1 MWFNKKLKQKN
12 HQLIQEI
19 EQLKIQHKLEIED
32 LTAQLDQQN
41 HLLRET
47 TVTHELDSNIMSHV
61 LSGGQ
66 LLDVIR
72 NSMAESAEVL
82 VSENQTLSMM
92 SEMFSQTNQ
101 ALDRLL
107 QRTERINQQT
117 KTSQS
122 SSVILDD
129 TALSIGKLVGTIKG
143 ISEQTNLLALNA
155 AIEAARAGE
164 AGRGFAV
171 VADEVRKLASK
182 AQEASGQIENL
193 VKQILSQVES
203 IKESIQ
209 VSQDCAIDVSSSTE
223 QISSVVNDVLDKS
236 QHMQQI
242 IHSASSCAFLNTVKL
257 DHVVWKNNVY
267 QLVNKREFSATVNNH
282 KECRLGKWYFE
293 GAGAQ
298 YFSQLP
304 SFNSVNSPHEIVH
317 SSGRDA
323 LVYGQKEDLNGMLKH
338 LESMEA
344 ASEGVVYNIDRLL
357 AESIE
362 RKIG

>member
-1 MWFNKKLKQKN
+1 MWFYKKLKQEN
-12 HQLIQEI
+12 HQLRQEI
-19 EQLKIQHKLEIED
+19 EQLKKQYKEEVED
-32 LTAQLDQQN
+32 LTAQLDQTN
-41 HLLRET
+41 CLLKET
-47 TVTHELDSNIMSHV
+47 NNTQDLDANIMSNV
-61 LSGGQ
+61 LSGGD

-72 NSMAESAEVL
+72 NSMAESAEIL
-82 VSENQTLSMM
+82 VSENQTLSVM

-101 ALDRLL
+101 ALERLI

-117 KTSQS
+117 QTSQS
-122 SSVILDD
+122 SSVILDE
-129 TALSIGKLVGTIKG
+129 TALSIGKLVGSIKD

-182 AQEASGQIENL
+182 AQDASGQIENL

-223 QISSVVNDVLDKS
+223 QISSVVNDVLGKS
-236 QHMQQI
+236 KHMQEI
-242 IHSASSCAFLNTVKL
+242 IRSASSRAFLNTVKL

-267 QLVNKREFSATVNNH
+267 QLVSKREYGCAVNSH

-293 GAGAQ
+293 GAGAE

-304 SFNSVNSPHEIVH
+304 SFNAINSPHEAVH
-317 SSGRDA
+317 NSGRDA
-323 LVYGQKEDLNGMLKH
+323 LLCGQSDNLTSMMQH
-338 LESMEA
+338 LQSMEI
-344 ASEGVVYNIDRLL
+344 ASEGVVHNIDRLL
-357 AESIE
+357 EESIE